1 MKNITFNFTKTI
13 VVTDGDNNNE
23 IMCIIITQDDEK
35 TIADIESVKQKNP
48 GAWSFD
54 DILIEL
60 SKKPYITDI
69 IQCIESYQL

>member
-23 IMCIIITQDDEK
+23 IICVIITQDDIK

-48 GAWSFD
+48 GSWTVD
-54 DILIEL
+54 DILVEL
-60 SKKPYITDI
+60 SEKPYITDI
-69 IQCIESYQL
+69 ICCLEHYQL